1 MEIDSLGQL
10 FEREG
15 LNDRAERAYLNAL
28 EYTEQRAGPQQPGK
42 GFALALYPVSLVNLY
57 RNEGRLQDAERVVQH
72 ALDIQVASLGERH
85 RAVVQT
91 LTMLADIYE
100 DEGKNE
106 PATLAQAAT
115 TYERAIAI
123 QETNLGS
130 VDPGL
135 LSLLQKYADLL
146 QKLHEDAKAA
156 GVKSK
161 IAAISATQQKK
172 QR

>member
-1 MEIDSLGQL
+1 
-10 FEREG
+10 
-15 LNDRAERAYLNAL
+15 L
-28 EYTEQRAGPQQPGK
+28 EYTEQRAGPEQPGK
-42 GFALALYPVSLVNLY
+42 GFALALHPISLVNLY

-100 DEGKNE
+100 AEGNND
-106 PATLAQAAT
+106 PAKLAQAAT

-130 VDPGL
+130 GDPGL
-135 LSLLQKYADLL
+135 LPLLQKCADLL
-146 QKLHEDAKAA
+146 QKLHEDAKTAE
-156 GVKSK
+156 VKSK
-161 IAAISATQQKK
+161 IAAISASQHKK
-172 QR
+172 QQ